1 MINLSDMV
9 GVLLQSGM
17 SKSTTSR
24 ARNALAHLVVEG
36 VHTTVDFLE
45 EVVRDDEFR
54 TGNVDTGFLDRYFER
69 RTGADEG

>member
-1 MINLSDMV
+1 MV
-9 GVLLQSGM
+9 ARLIVSGN
-17 SKSTTSR
+17 TREEALSR

-54 TGNVDTGFLDRYFER
+54 KGNVDTGFLDRYFER